1 MSGLINIG
9 FGNAVNTAK
18 VVAVINPD
26 AAPVKRLVSHA
37 REEGRIIDATQG
49 RRTKAVI
56 ITQEDHIIL
65 SALQPE
71 TIAKRFSQKDRL
83 VGRGTETAD
92 VIHDRLERAA
102 QEAQEM
108 GSYEYIIVNDD
119 LDTCVKQVHELI
131 QSAHCKKS
139 HNTAFI
145 KELQQ
150 DMNCFLKGE

>member
-49 RRTKAVI
+49 RKTRGVI
-56 ITQEDHIIL
+56 ITDSNHIIL

-71 TIAKRFSQKDRL
+71 TMASRS
-83 VGRGTETAD
+83 T
-92 VIHDRLERAA
+92 
-102 QEAQEM
+102 
-108 GSYEYIIVNDD
+108 
-119 LDTCVKQVHELI
+119 TCL
-131 QSAHCKKS
+131 
-139 HNTAFI
+139 
-145 KELQQ
+145 KE
-150 DMNCFLKGE
+150 